1 MEYIKPELENIVSIM
16 HNLTNLE
23 FAVFNIESK
32 LIASTDTYLKIKGRN
47 VHSRSI
53 QDVLSQ
59 GNVIVNK
66 PGYMPA
72 CIGCRFVNNCPS
84 SIEILSCIKLNNKS
98 IGIVSLT
105 SFSKE
110 GHMIIENNINGY
122 INLLENIS
130 SLITNFHIG
139 KSLKKDLDIIHMIIG
154 ELIKDTDK
162 NYLVIDKNG
171 SIIYWDT
178 EVQREFFSH
187 CDLYTNLIEQAF
199 PSNVVNWIFSIKTPS
214 NKHFNI
220 RDKNYNIY
228 VNPIKVEKEILGY
241 TIELDK
247 EKKNKLKIE
256 NHNALD
262 MIVSKNKSI
271 KHIKDRITKISNSPS
286 SVLITGKT
294 GTGKEMFAKAI
305 HYTGNRAKKPFIS
318 INCSTIPESLFES
331 ELFGYEEGAF
341 TGAKSGGKA
350 GIFEMA
356 NEGTLFLDEIG
367 ELPLHLQPKLLRV
380 LQENTIRRIGSTNN
394 IPIDVRLISATNR
407 DLEEMVLDEKFRD
420 DLFYRINIIPINLP
434 TLEERMDDIELL
446 TNHFIKK
453 HSGRLNKRIDSIS
466 KEALKVLKS
475 YSWPGNIRELE
486 NTIEYAVNMTDTNI
500 LIKDNL
506 PNRIKNSPYSKDRD
520 INNMVKEK
528 EIDLIIET
536 LDKNGW
542 DLKGKEKTAKDLGI
556 SLRTLYRKLENRSE
570 NE

>member
-1 MEYIKPELENIVSIM
+1 MILESVE
-16 HNLTNLE
+16 T
-23 FAVFNIESK
+23 
-32 LIASTDTYLKIKGRN
+32 
-47 VHSRSI
+47 
-53 QDVLSQ
+53 
-59 GNVIVNK
+59 
-66 PGYMPA
+66 
-72 CIGCRFVNNCPS
+72 
-84 SIEILSCIKLNNKS
+84 
-98 IGIVSLT
+98 
-105 SFSKE
+105 
-110 GHMIIENNINGY
+110 
-122 INLLENIS
+122 IS
-130 SLITNFHIG
+130 
-139 KSLKKDLDIIHMIIG
+139 
-154 ELIKDTDK
+154 
-162 NYLVIDKNG
+162 
-171 SIIYWDT
+171 
-178 EVQREFFSH
+178 
-187 CDLYTNLIEQAF
+187 
-199 PSNVVNWIFSIKTPS
+199 IFS
-214 NKHFNI
+214 F
-220 RDKNYNIY
+220 
-228 VNPIKVEKEILGY
+228 PI
-241 TIELDK
+241 
-247 EKKNKLKIE
+247 
-256 NHNALD
+256 
-262 MIVSKNKSI
+262 S
-271 KHIKDRITKISNSPS
+271 
-286 SVLITGKT
+286 
-294 GTGKEMFAKAI
+294 
-305 HYTGNRAKKPFIS
+305 
-318 INCSTIPESLFES
+318 FES